1 MIQTCVH
8 RTLLLLTVALLL
20 CACTGAESRKASFIA
35 QGQRHLAAHEWQKAR
50 LDFGNAL
57 QIDPKDQKLQLLLA
71 QVAERT
77 GEFNEAAGRYRALLD
92 RDPGN
97 VVARAALG
105 RLYAGGGLTNEAIAL
120 AEEGLA
126 THPEDPS
133 LLTVRGAAR
142 AMRGD
147 TAGALQDAQAALA
160 RAPLDAD
167 TATLVA
173 SLYQRQGRNDEAL
186 AVLLNACVASPDNIG
201 LRVIASQ
208 ALVAAGRS
216 LAAEQQLLEVVKL
229 EPNVQK
235 HRYRLAQFYVLQKN
249 IDAAEK
255 TLRAAMAAAP
265 DDVEPKLA
273 LANLI
278 ASQRSFETGEKS
290 LKQLI
295 ASDPGN
301 LALQM
306 GLGEYYETHQRP
318 LMAAAVYRQ
327 VITAGGTKAQ
337 GLGARNRLAVMALA
351 ANRSAE
357 ASGLIDEILKVSP
370 HDNEALTMRA
380 NVALARG
387 DSTGAI
393 ADLRLVLRDQ
403 PNAPA
408 ILRALAAAYLANR
421 DVALAEETLR
431 AAMQSNP
438 GDIPTRLALA
448 DLLMKSNRGKEA
460 QPMADQLVA
469 DQPGDVR
476 AMEAAFRIQMQRRDM
491 QAARKT
497 AEEMRSLRPDLPAG
511 HYFTGLVN
519 EAENKL
525 DAAGRSF
532 ELASELS
539 PATVEPLAAAARVD
553 IARHQEQRAL
563 VRVERALAATP
574 DNSALVDL
582 KAEILAQLKRYD
594 ASADSANRAIAL
606 APAWWVAYDDL
617 ARAELGRNRTQA
629 AIAAYMRGIEATQSS
644 PPLVLQL
651 TSLLERV
658 GRVDDAVA
666 LYEAWLQR
674 EPGSE
679 LASNNL
685 AMLLLTH
692 KSADQAAQDRLRSL
706 ALRLEHST
714 QPEFLDTLGWV
725 YYKRGEYVPAVEA
738 LERAVAAAPDTPVFR
753 AHLGLAQF
761 HLGRRSDA
769 KETLQ
774 RALATSANYPEAAEA
789 RAALAKLKIDRQ

>member
-1 MIQTCVH
+1 MIQTRVH
-8 RTLLLLTVALLL
+8 QNLLLLTVALLL

-35 QGQRHLAAHEWQKAR
+35 QGQRHMAEHEWQKAR

-71 QVAERT
+71 QLAERT

-105 RLYAGGGLTNEAIAL
+105 RLYAGGGLTNEAISL
-120 AEEGLA
+120 AQEGLA
-126 THPEDPS
+126 TRPEDPS
-133 LLTVRGAAR
+133 LLTARGAAR

-147 TAGALQDAQAALA
+147 TVGALQDAEAALA
-160 RAPLDAD
+160 RTPTDAD
-167 TATLVA
+167 TATLTA

-186 AVLLNACVASPDNIG
+186 AVLLKASVALPDNIG
-201 LRVIASQ
+201 LHVIAAQ
-208 ALVAAGRS
+208 ALVVAGRD
-216 LAAEQQLLEVVKL
+216 LEAEQQLLEVVRL
-229 EPNVQK
+229 EPKVQK

-249 IDAAEK
+249 IDAAER
-255 TLRAAMAAAP
+255 TLRAAIAAAP

-278 ASQRSFETGEKS
+278 AAQRSFETGEKS
-290 LKQLI
+290 LKQLV

-318 LMAAAVYRQ
+318 VLAAAVYRQ

-337 GLGARNRLAVMALA
+337 GLGARNRLAAMALA

-403 PNAPA
+403 PNTAA

-431 AAMQSNP
+431 AAIQTSP
-438 GDIPTRLALA
+438 TDIPTRLALA
-448 DLLMKSNRGKEA
+448 DLLMKSGRGNEA
-460 QPMADQLVA
+460 QPLADHLVS

-476 AMEAAFRIQMQRRDM
+476 ALEAAFRVQLQRRDLK
-491 QAARKT
+491 AARKT
-497 AEEMRSLRPDLPAG
+497 AEEMQSLRPDLAAG
-511 HYFTGLVN
+511 NYFTGLVN
-519 EAENKL
+519 EAENKP
-525 DAAGRSF
+525 DAARKSF
-532 ELASELS
+532 EQASEQA
-539 PATVEPLAAAARVD
+539 PGAVEPLAAAARID
-553 IARHQEQRAL
+553 FAQRQELRAL
-563 VRVERALAATP
+563 ARVERALAGSP
-574 DNSALVDL
+574 DSSALLGL

-594 ASADSANRAIAL
+594 ESADSANRAITR

-617 ARAELGRNRTQA
+617 ARAEVGRNRTEA
-629 AIAAYMRGIEATQSS
+629 AIAAYMRGIEATQSA
-644 PPLVLQL
+644 PLLVLQL

-666 LYEAWLQR
+666 LYETWLQR

-692 KSADQAAQDRLRSL
+692 KAADQVAQDRAL
-706 ALRLEHST
+706 ALARRLEHST

-725 YYKRGEYVPAVEA
+725 HFQRGEFALAVDV
-738 LERAVAAAPDTPVFR
+738 LQRAVMAAPDTPVIR

-761 HLGRRSDA
+761 RLGRRSDA
-769 KETLQ
+769 RETLQ
-774 RALATSANYPEAAEA
+774 RALATSASYPEAVEA
-789 RAALAKLKIDRQ
+789 RAALAKLKIDRP